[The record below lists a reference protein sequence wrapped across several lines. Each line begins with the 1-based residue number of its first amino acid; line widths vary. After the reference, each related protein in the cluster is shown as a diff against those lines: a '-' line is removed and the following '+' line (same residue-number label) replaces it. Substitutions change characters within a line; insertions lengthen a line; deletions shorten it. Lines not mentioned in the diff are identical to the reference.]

1 MSKQGALA
9 GIVMGENIGTLIQ
22 SGD

>member
-9 GIVMGENIGTLIQ
+9 RIVVGENIGTLIQ